1 MAVTHTNR
9 KGQTYY
15 LCQGQTKTGRPR
27 YYFAREPKGV
37 SFNQIPDG
45 YTIRESVNGVVSLTK
60 VRPTLLREEEI
71 STVKAAVQAHLEA
84 RHYRVDAKA
93 NQITVYEHAEPDLA
107 EMTAHIAEQ
116 LGIPSALARTARE
129 RMQEQEN
136 RHAQFTPILRFNLT
150 NEDKRLFAAQ
160 RMRFFGTD
168 HWITIEYNK
177 TIAELAAALIPTL
190 GTDEFFELF

>member
-1 MAVTHTNR
+1 MAVTYTNR

-37 SFNQIPDG
+37 SLNQIPDG

-71 STVKAAVQAHLEA
+71 SAVQAAVQAHPEA
-84 RHYRVDAKA
+84 RHYRVDAKE
-93 NQITVYEHAEPDLA
+93 NQITVYEHAGPDLA

-116 LGIPSALARTARE
+116 LGIPAALARTARE